1 MLIRITLA
9 LALVLTFARV
19 RVLTLVLILAP
30 TNSLSHTCIP
40 RIEGWVGRGEL
51 RIAEVKSRILV
62 LDEFV
67 DMLEQ
72 LGFELLTKVH
82 STDQKLRST
91 SCDFV

>member
-1 MLIRITLA
+1 MF
-9 LALVLTFARV
+9 VY
-19 RVLTLVLILAP
+19 
-30 TNSLSHTCIP
+30 SHSYSYLHRQTHS
-40 RIEGWVGRGEL
+40 RTHAYSGEGWVGRGEL